1 MNADGKYSTR
11 LANQIH
17 LIKRIMHHDEVGF
30 IPVMQC
36 WFNIKTSVNI
46 IHDKKNNMIISGDAE
61 KAF

>member
-1 MNADGKYSTR
+1 
-11 LANQIH
+11 
-17 LIKRIMHHDEVGF
+17 MHHDEVGF

-46 IHDKKNNMIISGDAE
+46 IHGINRLDKENNMIISGDAE